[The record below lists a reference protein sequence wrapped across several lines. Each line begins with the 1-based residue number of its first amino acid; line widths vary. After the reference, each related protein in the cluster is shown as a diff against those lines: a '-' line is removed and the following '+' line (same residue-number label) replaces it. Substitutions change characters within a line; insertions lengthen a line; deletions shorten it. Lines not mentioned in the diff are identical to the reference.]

1 MKPALSY
8 RISSCRCTTGVLTA
22 LSLLAA
28 TQSRAQDTL
37 VEDEVGVL
45 QEVVVSASR
54 APQEWRQTS
63 SSVSV
68 VSLEEMSVTQVPDL
82 KSSIGQQ
89 SGVSVIATGAV
100 GGDTSIY
107 IRGAYPH
114 HTLLVVDG
122 VRMNDRSASYGAFMA
137 GSGMQGI
144 DRIEVLRGAQS
155 TLYGSAAMGGVVL
168 MNTSKGTSDLRG
180 GVELSG
186 GSFETRSAS
195 GAITGSAGRLGFS
208 LSAGLFE
215 TANERDFNDYDNTS
229 YSARVSYDISDSL
242 EIGVTYRKQDAT
254 FQTPG
259 SLVYY
264 SPGTAETGNELGTA
278 YLEWRTTDTLTTK
291 FVFGYHERDYDWI
304 DDSGVSSQVNER
316 KIYEWQTAW
325 APMSGLS
332 IVVGANYEE
341 SEYQINENLSGDEIL
356 AGFVSG
362 TVDVTDTVTLTA
374 GVRYDDFE
382 TVGSATTWRT
392 GFAWMATPDTK
403 VRATYG
409 TGFAA
414 PGSSDRYGVPAWSQ
428 LPNPE
433 LRPEESTGWD
443 IGIDQSFLGGTLAV
457 SVTYFENKFED
468 LIDWVY
474 TDYATYTGMYQNR
487 SSAKTNG
494 VELGLTAQPLD
505 AWHLRFGYTYMEGKD
520 GETGERLNRRPR
532 NSIDASTWVNVTDNL
547 TFGFGVRGMYGRT
560 DSAGPMEDCTIARAF
575 ASYQLGQLAIKA
587 RVENLF
593 DEEYQEVYGY
603 PALTRGYYGSV
614 EWSF

>member
-1 MKPALSY
+1 MKPALLYRTSSY
-8 RISSCRCTTGVLTA
+8 RCTTGVLTA

-28 TQSRAQDTL
+28 TQTQAQDAS
-37 VEDEVGVL
+37 VMEEEL
-45 QEVVVSASR
+45 QEIVVSASR

-68 VSLEEMSVTQVPDL
+68 LSLEEMAVMQVADL
-82 KSSIGQQ
+82 KSSLAQE

-100 GGDTSIY
+100 GADTSIY

-122 VRMNDRSASYGAFMA
+122 VRMNDRSASYGAFMG
-137 GSGMQGI
+137 GSGMQGV

-155 TLYGSAAMGGVVL
+155 TLYGSAAMGGVIV
-168 MNTSKGTSDLRG
+168 MNTAKGTSALQG

-186 GSFETRSAS
+186 GSFDTHVVS
-195 GAITGSAGRLGFS
+195 GALTGSAGPFGFS
-208 LSAGLFE
+208 VSAGLYE
-215 TANERDFNDYDNTS
+215 TANERDFNEYDNTS
-229 YSARVSYDISDSL
+229 YSARLSYDVTDSL
-242 EIGVTYRKQDAT
+242 EIGLTYRKQDAT

-264 SPGTAETGNELGTA
+264 SPGTAETGNELATA
-278 YLEWRTTDTLTTK
+278 YLEWYMTDTITTK
-291 FVFGYHERDYDWI
+291 FVFGYHEREYDWI
-304 DDSGVSSQVNER
+304 DDWGVSSQLNER

-325 APMSGLS
+325 APTSGLS

-341 SEYQINENLSGDEIL
+341 SEYQINDNLSGDKIL

-362 TVDVTDTVTLTA
+362 TFDVTDTVTLTA

-392 GFAWMATPDTK
+392 GLAWMATPDTK

-409 TGFAA
+409 TGFSA

-428 LPNPE
+428 LPNPD

-443 IGIDQSFLGGTLAV
+443 IGVDRSFLGGTVAV
-457 SVTYFENKFED
+457 SLTYFENEFND

-487 SSAKTNG
+487 SSAETSG

-505 AWHLRFGYTYMEGKD
+505 AWHVRFGYTYMEGKD
-520 GETGERLNRRPR
+520 GDTGERLTRRPR
-532 NSIDASTWVNVTDNL
+532 NSIDASTWVNVTDNF
-547 TFGFGVRGMYGRT
+547 TCGFGVRGMYDRT
-560 DSAGPMEDCTIARAF
+560 DSAGPMDDYTIVRAF
-575 ASYQLGQLAIKA
+575 ASYQLGNLAIKA
-587 RVENLF
+587 RVENLL
-593 DEEYQEVYGY
+593 DKEYQEVYGY

-614 EWSF
+614 EWRF